1 MRTFTYV
8 MCYIAFLIFSNAILF
23 KIMHWPGASV
33 MLVFGYLTSVIAGAL
48 LLKHKLNENKEEE
61 VVNIP
66 KNKSDNI
73 LDT

>member
-8 MCYIAFLIFSNAILF
+8 MCYFAFVIFSNAILF

-33 MLVFGYLTSVIAGAL
+33 MLVFGYLMSIVAGAM
-48 LLKHKLNENKEEE
+48 LLKYKLKENKEEI
-61 VVNIP
+61 VNVS

-73 LDT
+73 LDA